1 MVNPEKVHG
10 LLRNLQSALEQL
22 RQMAG
27 LRYRL
32 VHLYWEID
40 DELVYQYIQDN
51 LIDFD
56 EFIQK
61 VLEFLKRATAI

>member
-27 LRYRL
+27 LRNRL

>member
-10 LLRNLQSALEQL
+10 LLRSLQSALEQL

-27 LRYRL
+27 LRNRL

-40 DELVYQYIQDN
+40 DELIYQYIQAN

-56 EFIQK
+56 EFIKK